1 MYDETIFNALRRIEA
16 DIDAYGIVERL
27 VIGSAWPCEITLEY
41 DFFVSLKIDMWQV
54 NSGAFYAPF
63 IIKNTKFRV
72 K

>member
-1 MYDETIFNALRRIEA
+1 MYEETIFNPMRRVEA

-27 VIGSAWPCEITLEY
+27 VISSNWPCEITLEY
-41 DFFVSLKIDMWQV
+41 DYFVSLKIDMNLV
-54 NSGAFYAPF
+54 IEGAFYAPF